1 VKTLKGKKALI
12 VGDLMLDE
20 YIWGNIKRISPEA
33 PVPIVE
39 IQNRTHV
46 CGGAGN
52 VAVNLASLEATVFLQ
67 GIVGDDAEAKK
78 VFELLQETGIEGRSV
93 ISDKGRP
100 TSTKVRII
108 AQGRQVARLDSECE
122 SAISE
127 EQQNFLISRV
137 EETIQCCDV
146 AVLSDYAKG
155 VLTPAV
161 CQKVIAV
168 ARTHAKPVVVDPKG
182 IEWTKY
188 RGSTVVTPNVKEA
201 EAVWGH
207 KIGNENDLREA
218 GFFLVEILGG
228 VSIIITLGSLGM
240 RVFSHGSESFHIPA
254 TAQNVF
260 DVTGAGDTVVAV
272 LALAL
277 ASGYS
282 LVEAARLA
290 NAGAGVV
297 VGKIGTAS
305 LTAVELFGSDN

>member
-1 VKTLKGKKALI
+1 MKTFKGKKALV
-12 VGDLMLDE
+12 VGDLMLDK

-33 PVPIVE
+33 PVPIVK

-52 VAVNLASLEATVFLQ
+52 VAINLASLGATVFLQ
-67 GIVGDDAEAKK
+67 GIVGDDTEAENIFK
-78 VFELLQETGIEGRSV
+78 LLQETGIEGQSV
-93 ISDKGRP
+93 ISAKGRP

-122 SAISE
+122 LEIGE
-127 EQQNFLISRV
+127 EHQNLLVSRV
-137 EETIQCCDV
+137 EETIQHCDV
-146 AVLSDYAKG
+146 AILSDYAKG

-161 CQKVIAV
+161 CQKIIAS
-168 ARTHAKPVVVDPKG
+168 ARAHSKPIIVDPKG

-201 EAVWGH
+201 EVVWGH
-207 KIGNENDLREA
+207 KIGNEDDLRAA
-218 GFFLVEILGG
+218 GNFLVETLGG
-228 VSIIITLGSLGM
+228 ADIIITLGPLGM
-240 RVFSHGSESFHIPA
+240 RVFSSGSESFHIPA
-254 TAQNVF
+254 TTQNVF
-260 DVTGAGDTVVAV
+260 DVTGAGDTAVAV
-272 LALAL
+272 LSLAL

-282 LVEAARLA
+282 LVESARLA

-305 LTAVELFGSDN
+305 LTAVELFDSDN